1 MCPGRDLHERVADE
15 IRRYWI
21 QYPKAADTDDGIQRW
36 WLPPW
41 FEVPLDVVQAAL
53 LLLEVG
59 GFAAAD
65 PIAGGRVVYRRAAA
79 DAADVMRSAGPH
91 SD

>member
-1 MCPGRDLHERVADE
+1 MGPGRALHERVADE
-15 IRRYWI
+15 IKRYWM

-36 WLPPW
+36 WLSPW

-53 LLLEVG
+53 QLLERE
-59 GFAAAD
+59 GFATVD
-65 PIAGGRVVYRRAAA
+65 RIAGGRVIYRKSAANAA
-79 DAADVMRSAGPH
+79 DGEGSAGPT